1 MKTRSQQKATNK
13 AVGAIGQ
20 PRVSPDHWNRV
31 IVGEDRVELARRA
44 GAARGIERAVE
55 AVRDEHVVEL
65 RALLEGEALAVHLRP
80 HLRDAR
86 ALRLVHDDQEHA
98 AGPARR
104 HPEPAEQRARDGL
117 GGRLLADAHPVDG
130 EGGVVQPEAQRLL
143 RLEEDAQQHLHR
155 LRRHLGR
162 VERALRVEPLGER
175 SEERRGARLL
185 ERADSQRLEVEE
197 AEAAVGLVHR
207 RRLGQRL
214 EQPVGELRRGELHPL
229 RLLRLV
235 LLEERHVLEVAQRS
249 LAAREDAPL
258 EDVAGAVPAP
268 HRALQKLG
276 ALLLLL
282 LGLGLG

>member
-1 MKTRSQQKATNK
+1 
-13 AVGAIGQ
+13 
-20 PRVSPDHWNRV
+20 
-31 IVGEDRVELARRA
+31 
-44 GAARGIERAVE
+44 
-55 AVRDEHVVEL
+55 
-65 RALLEGEALAVHLRP
+65 
-80 HLRDAR
+80 
-86 ALRLVHDDQEHA
+86 
-98 AGPARR
+98 
-104 HPEPAEQRARDGL
+104 
-117 GGRLLADAHPVDG
+117 
-130 EGGVVQPEAQRLL
+130 VQPEAQRLL